1 MDTKEEQN
9 PFFSIH
15 LPLTLIA
22 LAFSLFFY
30 LNYGGAKQTAEN
42 LEWQNK
48 YNKEVIE
55 ARKKQRE
62 NNEKSL
68 EQNKQNVA
76 IAEQTQKQ
84 FGEIMKDLL
93 EIADSGDKDAQLIV
107 KTYGIAST
115 DSGPAATEKK
125 DKKDDK
131 KEEKK
136 EDKKEDKKEE
146 KKNP

>member
-22 LAFSLFFY
+22 LAFALFFA
-30 LNYGGAKQTAEN
+30 LNMGGAKQTKEN

-48 YNKEVIE
+48 NNKEQIE
-55 ARKKQRE
+55 ALKKQRE

-68 EQNKQNVA
+68 EQNKQYVA
-76 IAEQTQKQ
+76 TAEQTQKQ

-93 EIADSGDKDAQLIV
+93 EIAKDGDKDAQLIV
-107 KTYGIAST
+107 KTYGIASNEPAPAA
-115 DSGPAATEKK
+115 PAAT
-125 DKKDDK
+125 
-131 KEEKK
+131 EEKK
-136 EDKKEDKKEE
+136 EDKNDE